1 MKNFTQKLL
10 LVSLTICITATYPYA
25 QQQGNKAVTNV
36 TNFTQVKKV
45 NEADMKSKEI
55 SREVAMPKNG
65 EIYIENNSRNILVK
79 TWDQPKVKISTTVFY
94 EEEETGN
101 YTEDEW
107 FENANLSLKT
117 VGSSVKIKAG
127 VLNSTVYAVNI
138 YNATTNGLPALTGN
152 GQLIHAKSSTK
163 KTVTVYVPSG
173 SKIDV
178 ESKYSEVTLPA
189 NIGDVNAEIS
199 NGNLDADNLGRFIL
213 RSQYAIVNIGDVKNA
228 EIEFTGGR
236 LTAKTIDELDL
247 DSKYST
253 IELAIAK
260 KAKIRST
267 NDEYEFEEVGELS
280 GRKNYGNLRI
290 SRLLQKIELEG
301 VNADIKIRNII
312 SSVSLIK
319 INDKYADIRLPLKN
333 TKNYSIDFT
342 GTYSAVYG
350 NFEKKIPLSIKLVNP
365 NNNVPG
371 YKTDTAISTGNRISP
386 DNKNTITTLG
396 TLTSHTIEGITIPGV
411 SGTITGGV
419 FSGTLSSAKAGQLP
433 AFANNGNMVVS
444 GYITDSYG
452 NAVTDNSANPASA
465 AGLITGSVGSTYISS
480 NKPTITTVGTLSNL
494 TVSGAVT
501 PAYGQINAT
510 NIPITAM
517 NVQAYQGAS
526 SQNATVVTGIRT
538 ADSYRTPNGIISG
551 GTYIPFNR
559 AYAYAGENDTPSYFT
574 ATAGDG
580 KGLTIELKCPN
591 CMVDFK

>member
-1 MKNFTQKLL
+1 MKKFTQNFL
-10 LVSLTICITATYPYA
+10 LVLLSICITGTYPCA
-25 QQQGNKAVTNV
+25 QQQGNKAATNV

-55 SREVAMPKNG
+55 SREVPMPKNG
-65 EIYIENNSRNILVK
+65 EVYIENNSRNILVK

-94 EEEETGN
+94 EGEAGN

-127 VLNSTVYAVNI
+127 VLNSTVYAFNI
-138 YNATTNGLPALTGN
+138 YKATTNGLPALIGN
-152 GQLIHAKSSTK
+152 RQVIQTKSSTK
-163 KTVTVYVPSG
+163 KMVTVYIPSG

-199 NGNLDADNLGRFIL
+199 NGNLDADNLGKLVL
-213 RSQYAIVNIGDVKNA
+213 RSQYAIVNMGDVTNA

-236 LTAKTIDELDL
+236 LTAKNIDELDL
-247 DSKYST
+247 ASKYST
-253 IELAIAK
+253 IELALAK

-290 SRLLQKIELEG
+290 SRLLHRIELEG
-301 VNADIKIRNII
+301 ANADIKIRNIS

-319 INDKYADIRLPLKN
+319 IDDKYADIRLPIKN
-333 TKNYSIDFT
+333 TKNYFIDFT
-342 GTYSAVYG
+342 GAYSAVYG

-371 YKTDTAISTGNRISP
+371 NKTDTALSAASRTSP

-396 TLTSHTIEGITIPGV
+396 TLTSGTIEGIITPGV

-419 FSGTLSSAKAGQLP
+419 FSGTLSSAYARQLQ
-433 AFANNGNMVVS
+433 ATANNGNMVVS
-444 GYITDSYG
+444 GYITDSNG
-452 NAVTDNSANPASA
+452 NAVTGNPTKPAST
-465 AGLITGSVGSTYISS
+465 AGTITGSV
-480 NKPTITTVGTLSNL
+480 
-494 TVSGAVT
+494 VSGT
-501 PAYGQINAT
+501 
-510 NIPITAM
+510 
-517 NVQAYQGAS
+517 
-526 SQNATVVTGIRT
+526 RT
-538 ADSYRTPNGIISG
+538 ADSYRTPNGIITG

-559 AYAYAGENDTPSYFT
+559 AYAYTGENDTPSNFT

-580 KGLTIELKCPN
+580 KGLKIELKCPN
-591 CMVDFK
+591 CTVDFK